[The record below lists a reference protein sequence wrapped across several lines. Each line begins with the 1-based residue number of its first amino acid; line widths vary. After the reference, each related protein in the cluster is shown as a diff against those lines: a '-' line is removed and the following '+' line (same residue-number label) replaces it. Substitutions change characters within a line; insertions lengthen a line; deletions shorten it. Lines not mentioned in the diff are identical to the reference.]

1 MATSFMRKIY
11 SVHDDEKP
19 EVAAETE
26 NLDNVSY
33 SNHQYAY
40 YTGVNSEHIDD
51 DEDYSGRPSS
61 AENEQASVRKEIESR
76 QLFNYT
82 YGRFW
87 CLKRFDKKC
96 CLCCRAN
103 RKREDFL
110 YIGAQKKL
118 NEELDILEIV
128 KKLRV
133 H

>member
-19 EVAAETE
+19 EVAVETE
-26 NLDNVSY
+26 NLDNVS
-33 SNHQYAY
+33 Y

>member
-33 SNHQYAY
+33 

-61 AENEQASVRKEIESR
+61 AENKQASVRKEIESR